1 MNCHAA
7 DCRAAACVRVA
18 PLHTWAVLLCAR
30 GLDHQFSSPE
40 MTRVDGEPSTDC
52 VLQPLPPS
60 CSSLCGGRL
69 LRGQCGIPVQ
79 GDGVVGPGP
88 GGALDR
94 PVRGGGGGVDDHGAE
109 RRAAGVCAA
118 VAAGGGGGGVCASK
132 QGGSGAGGMLASL
145 LGDLHK
151 CIT

>member
-1 MNCHAA
+1 MLPI
-7 DCRAAACVRVA
+7 V
-18 PLHTWAVLLCAR
+18 VLLLVQGSCR
-30 GLDHQFSSPE
+30 YTHGLCCYVQGAPIITQDDPSGRRTYRHLLVTTYFACSP
-40 MTRVDGEPSTDC
+40 PC
-52 VLQPLPPS
+52 P
-60 CSSLCGGRL
+60 SLCGGRL
-69 LRGQCGIPVQ
+69 LRGQCGSPVQ

-88 GGALDR
+88 SGALDR
-94 PVRGGGGGVDDHGAE
+94 PVRGGGGSVGDHGTE

-118 VAAGGGGGGVCASK
+118 VVAVEGVGEGVCASK